1 MIQIL
6 IQILIQAA
14 RLIIAYF
21 LPYFSAYLVVKRIG
35 RHIKLRITPYLYF
48 GYITLII
55 CSFFLYFAGYPSVN
69 TGVSI
74 KPRLLLIGGLIA
86 TFGIFLLFLFVIK
99 LRQHIFNISITGI
112 AAEGLKIYFPLGVII
127 GLMIY
132 LSKDF
137 KVGAWLFP
145 IIGLIFVMH
154 SYIDLGLIYKRFQI
168 KEWFLFIFGGLF
180 FLGVIGSDVLVG
192 TKLLMG
198 MEEPYTGV
206 LFGDACSWIGGVVA
220 TVPSLILYANLRRK
234 IYLKF
239 KPEELNRFLEKSSK
253 LMGSAIFGIL
263 ELGVKRYNK
272 KYSAQVKLTSTE
284 ISGLIEEEYESFT
297 EFIISVFA
305 DCIGPVA
312 YRIEKEIS

>member
-1 MIQIL
+1 MIQIV

-14 RLIIAYF
+14 RLITAYF
-21 LPYFSAYLVVKRIG
+21 LPYFSAYLVVKRIE
-35 RHIKLRITPYLYF
+35 RHIKLRITPYFYF
-48 GYITLII
+48 GLITLVLY
-55 CSFFLYFAGYPSVN
+55 SFFLYFAGSPSVN
-69 TGVSI
+69 AGASI
-74 KPRLLLIGGLIA
+74 KPRLLFIGGLIA
-86 TFGIFLLFLFVIK
+86 IFGIFLLFLFVIK
-99 LRQHIFNISITGI
+99 LKQHIFNISITGI
-112 AAEGLKIYFPLGVII
+112 AVEGLKIYSPLGVII
-127 GLMIY
+127 GMMIY

-137 KVGAWLFP
+137 EVGAYLSA

-168 KEWFLFIFGGLF
+168 KEWFLFIFGGVF
-180 FLGVIGSDVLVG
+180 FLGMIGSDVMVG

-198 MEEPYTGV
+198 IEEAYTWV
-206 LFGDACSWIGGVVA
+206 KFGDACSWIGGAVA

-239 KPEELNRFLEKSSK
+239 KPEKLNRFLEKSSK

-263 ELGVKRYNK
+263 ELGIKRYNK
-272 KYSAQVKLTSTE
+272 KYSTRIKLTSTE
-284 ISGLIEEEYESFT
+284 ILGLIEEEAFT

>member
-1 MIQIL
+1 MRIS
-6 IQILIQAA
+6 
-14 RLIIAYF
+14 
-21 LPYFSAYLVVKRIG
+21 PYFYLG
-35 RHIKLRITPYLYF
+35 L
-48 GYITLII
+48 ITLVIY
-55 CSFFLYFAGYPSVN
+55 SFFLYFAGSPSVN
-69 TGVSI
+69 PNAPI
-74 KPRLLLIGGLIA
+74 KPRLLFIGGLIV

-99 LRQHIFNISITGI
+99 LKQHIFNIPITQI
-112 AAEGLKIYFPLGVII
+112 TAEGLKIYFPLGVII
-127 GLMIY
+127 GMMIY

-137 KVGAWLFP
+137 EVGAYLSA

-168 KEWFLFIFGGLF
+168 KEWFLFIFGGVF
-180 FLGVIGSDVLVG
+180 FLGMIGSDVMVG

-198 MEEPYTGV
+198 TEEAYTWV
-206 LFGDACSWIGGVVA
+206 KFGDACSWIGGAVA
-220 TVPSLILYANLRRK
+220 TVPSLILYAKRK

-239 KPEELNRFLEKSSK
+239 KPEKLNRFLEKSSK

-263 ELGVKRYNK
+263 ELGIKRYNK
-272 KYSAQVKLTSTE
+272 KYSTRIKLTSTE
-284 ISGLIEEEYESFT
+284 ILGLIEEEAFT